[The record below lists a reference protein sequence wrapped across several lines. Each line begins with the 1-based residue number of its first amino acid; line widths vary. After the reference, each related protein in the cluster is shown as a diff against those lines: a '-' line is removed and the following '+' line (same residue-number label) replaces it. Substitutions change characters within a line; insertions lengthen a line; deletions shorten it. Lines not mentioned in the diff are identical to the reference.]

1 MVYEFAKYPDETLVV
16 FSDIRYEFAKYPD
29 ETLVVFSDIRKKDN
43 GEEYI
48 RVSFERPTE
57 NGFDTVVFELPSYEI
72 VEQDGNYS
80 EEEIKEFRETV
91 EKGAHLFFKY
101 AREGGLKFA

>member
-1 MVYEFAKYPDETLVV
+1 MME
-16 FSDIRYEFAKYPD
+16 
-29 ETLVVFSDIRKKDN
+29 DN
-43 GEEYI
+43 GEEYK
-48 RVSFERPTE
+48 RVSFERPME

-72 VEQDGNYS
+72 VEKEGNYS
-80 EEEIKEFRETV
+80 KEEIKKFRETV